1 MSSKLINLPITNLNP
16 IERAPRKSV
25 VNFQSADVY
34 CHELCTLGIKQA
46 CLNLTAQGL
55 RFSELA
61 DMLGISPRTV
71 QLPLGNVRRKLQAD
85 NRAQMITGAMA
96 LKVIGI

>member
-1 MSSKLINLPITNLNP
+1 M
-16 IERAPRKSV
+16 
-25 VNFQSADVY
+25 VNFQSAVVY
-34 CHELCTLGIKQA
+34 CHELCTLGIKQGG
-46 CLNLTAQGL
+46 LNLTAQGL
-55 RFSELA
+55 RYSELA

-85 NRAQMITGAMA
+85 NRAQMMTGAMA